1 MVVFK
6 EYPNGNFIIENN
18 TNNIYK
24 ISFKKDE
31 VLFYVLFLERF
42 SKVDIYE
49 DLRETTISF
58 EKVK

>member
-24 ISFKKDE
+24 ISFKKDD